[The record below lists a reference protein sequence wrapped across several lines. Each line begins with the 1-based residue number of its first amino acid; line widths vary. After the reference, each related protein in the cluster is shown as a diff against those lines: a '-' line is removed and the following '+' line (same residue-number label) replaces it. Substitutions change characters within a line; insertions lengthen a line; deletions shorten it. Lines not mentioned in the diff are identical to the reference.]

1 MAYPDQ
7 KNLVA
12 QRTYYEKY
20 RDDVKAQI
28 DTRLTKNPK
37 DSFVANTLKPLL
49 ARIEAQLVQINA
61 QLHPTS

>member
-12 QRTYYEKY
+12 RRTYYEKY

-28 DTRLTKNPK
+28 KARTDKNPN
-37 DSFVANTLKPLL
+37 DSFSAQTLKPLL
-49 ARIEAQLVQINA
+49 ARIEAELVSINA
-61 QLHPTS
+61 QLHPTE